1 MQRVL
6 FVISSIVVLG
16 VGAIFY
22 IKSDARPLSDDT
34 VFPYIS
40 SSADEVDVYKISYI
54 QAVSDKADQVVY
66 KNKTQSDKV
75 GHKNNSIQAI
85 SDKDDV
91 YKSSNNQVVSDKVD
105 QIVYKNKTQ
114 SDKVDVYKS
123 SNNQGVSDKV
133 DQGDV
138 YKNNSGLPSSTN
150 KMICKSSTSYDH
162 LSVAPRYTLP
172 IRMNTKWVCDLY
184 HEVKQM
190 QSKQLTLLICNKSY
204 LEVLVNWLAQAVL
217 HAHHPADNILIIAPD
232 SFTHQVMQHKGIHS
246 VFISADAVFDP
257 LKVPGIASR
266 IWMTKLTVIR
276 LLNHWNYN
284 VLAFDTD
291 ALMLKNVQPLLD
303 KFSTSDI
310 VASSGTYP
318 FECSK
323 KWKAPTMCM
332 GAILYKSSPA
342 TGSFVI

>member
-6 FVISSIVVLG
+6 FVISSIVILG
-16 VGAIFY
+16 GGAILY
-22 IKSDARPLSDDT
+22 IKSDARLLSNDT
-34 VFPYIS
+34 VFAYVS
-40 SSADEVDVYKISYI
+40 SSTDKADVYESSNI
-54 QAVSDKADQVVY
+54 QAVSDKVDQVDVY
-66 KNKTQSDKV
+66 KN
-75 GHKNNSIQAI
+75 NSVQAL
-85 SDKDDV
+85 SDKDDA
-91 YKSSNNQVVSDKVD
+91 YKSSNIQAVSDIVD
-105 QIVYKNKTQ
+105 QV
-114 SDKVDVYKS
+114 
-123 SNNQGVSDKV
+123 
-133 DQGDV
+133 DV

-150 KMICKSSTSYDH
+150 HKMICKSSTSYDH

-172 IRMNTKWVCDLY
+172 IRMDTKWVCDLY

-217 HAHHPADNILIIAPD
+217 HAHYPVDSILIIAFD
-232 SFTHQVMQHKGIHS
+232 SFTQHVMHHKGIRS
-246 VFISADAVFDP
+246 VFISVDAIFNS
-257 LKVPGIASR
+257 KVTNIAHR
-266 IWMTKLTVIR
+266 IWMTRLTVIR

-291 ALMLKNVQPLLD
+291 ALMLKSVQPLLD

-318 FECSK
+318 FECYN
-323 KWKAPTMCM
+323 KWNAPTMCM
-332 GAILYKSSPA
+332 GAIFYKSSPA

>member
-34 VFPYIS
+34 VFPYVS
-40 SSADEVDVYKISYI
+40 SSADEVDVYKISNI
-54 QAVSDKADQVVY
+54 QAVSDQVVY

-75 GHKNNSIQAI
+75 VHKNNSIQAI
-85 SDKDDV
+85 SDKVDG

-105 QIVYKNKTQ
+105 KIVYKNKTQ

-123 SNNQGVSDKV
+123 SNNQAVSDKV
-133 DQGDV
+133 DQVDV

-150 KMICKSSTSYDH
+150 RKTICKSSTSYDH
-162 LSVAPRYTLP
+162 LSLAPRFTLP
-172 IRMNTKWVCDLY
+172 IRMDTKWVCDLY

-190 QSKQLTLLICNKSY
+190 QSKQLTLLICSESY

-217 HAHHPADNILIIAPD
+217 HAHYPVENILIIAFD
-232 SFTHQVMQHKGIHS
+232 SFTQRVMHHKGIHS
-246 VFISADAVFDP
+246 VFISTDAIFNS
-257 LKVPGIASR
+257 KVNNIANR
-266 IWMTKLTVIR
+266 IWMTRLTVIR
-276 LLNHWNYN
+276 LLNHWNYS
-284 VLAFDTD
+284 VLSFDTD

-323 KWKAPTMCM
+323 KWSAPTMCM
-332 GAILYKSSPA
+332 GAIFYKSSPA